1 MTGVSSVR
9 GADRTSTGIGWCCH
23 DIAHERVDHHRIGES
38 SEGAFTDFPLGNTAG
53 PPNEPETQRA
63 IARHALGL
71 VDEVVDPG
79 SIVAFEHRWP
89 SEWKAEAREL
99 RDHRTPREPTP
110 QYANDSDRDAAI
122 ARHGE
127 QARMRRVLA
136 IRV

>member
-1 MTGVSSVR
+1 MCHQSVGLIARALESAGV
-9 GADRTSTGIGWCCH
+9 ATTSLTSAWTIT
-23 DIAHERVDHHRIGES
+23 ASANPPRA
-38 SEGAFTDFPLGNTAG
+38 AFTDFPLGNTAG

-71 VDEVVDPG
+71 IDEVVDPG

-127 QARMRRVLA
+127 QAA
-136 IRV
+136 CAEC